1 MQNTFS
7 VNFISTT
14 LRKLLSTILRQEQL
28 FLPSYNLMEFL
39 TYTEFEQQF
48 WTIIETLHFMSSFR
62 FEPILAKTFKDWR
75 MYLI

>member
-7 VNFISTT
+7 VNISTT

-48 WTIIETLHFMSSFR
+48 WTIVEALHFMSEFR
-62 FEPILAKTFKDWR
+62 FEPILAKIFKDWR
-75 MYLI
+75 ISLI

>member
-7 VNFISTT
+7 VNISTT

-48 WTIIETLHFMSSFR
+48 WTIIETLHFMLSFR
-62 FEPILAKTFKDWR
+62 FEPILAKDFKDWR
-75 MYLI
+75 MYII